1 MVFFIVNV
9 MELKVLEQTKERLK
23 IELIGEDNTL
33 SNALRKELWLDSHI
47 KIAGYNI
54 EHSLVS
60 NPILIIETDSSE
72 NPKKALLS
80 AIENIRK
87 RNKDLL
93 AEFNKAMK

>member
-1 MVFFIVNV
+1 

-33 SNALRKELWLDSHI
+33 SNALRKELWLDPHI

-60 NPILIIETDSSE
+60 NPILVIETDGSE